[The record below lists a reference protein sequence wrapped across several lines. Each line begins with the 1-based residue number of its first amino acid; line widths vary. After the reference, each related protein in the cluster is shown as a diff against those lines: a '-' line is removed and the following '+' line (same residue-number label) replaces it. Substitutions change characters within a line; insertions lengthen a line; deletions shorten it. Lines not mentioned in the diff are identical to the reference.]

1 MQNPQPT
8 KLPTKGNLA
17 IYVRTAA
24 TQEAVRSCHLPHMTA
39 DDLTTFA
46 HEMGWTA
53 DHITVYEEHGISG
66 SAAFDKRP
74 SFTALFDA
82 IRQGSVNSILVS
94 DEYRLFREAT
104 AVAIT
109 MFIRLCQEQS
119 VRVITPQ
126 TTYDFS
132 NPTHVQLF
140 RFLLESDSFAI
151 YARTSIGKR
160 YKKRRED

>member
-8 KLPTKGNLA
+8 ELPTSGNLA

-24 TQEAVRSCHLPHMTA
+24 TQEAVRSSHLPHKTA
-39 DDLTTFA
+39 DDLITFA
-46 HEMGWTA
+46 HEIGWTA
-53 DHITVYEEHGISG
+53 DHITVYEEHRISG

-74 SFTALFDA
+74 GFSALFEA
-82 IRQGSVNSILVS
+82 IRQGSVHAILVS

-104 AVAIT
+104 AIAVT
-109 MFIRLCQEQS
+109 MFIRLCQEHS
-119 VRVITPQ
+119 VTVITPR

-132 NPTHVQLF
+132 NPLHVQLF
-140 RFLLESDSFAI
+140 RFQLESGSFAI

-160 YKKRRED
+160 YKKRQED